1 MALEKIKIKNSIT
14 WKRLRNRAGELYQ
27 WGDWKSKATDRN
39 WSKSNIIYRWV
50 NNSTGQIVVIGE
62 AKTKLM
68 DRVNNYTSAS
78 KSSAGATNRRV
89 FQEQQKLQKKS
100 NYLYL
105 EFTDEVPGY
114 NLSKDRER
122 KLAESLLIGYYKPY
136 LQFNSKMRRGG

>member
-1 MALEKIKIKNSIT
+1 MALEKIKIKISIT

-27 WGDWKSKATDRN
+27 WGDRKSKATDRN

-89 FQEQQKLQKKS
+89 FQEQQKLQKKAII
-100 NYLYL
+100 Y
-105 EFTDEVPGY
+105 
-114 NLSKDRER
+114 
-122 KLAESLLIGYYKPY
+122 I
-136 LQFNSKMRRGG
+136 